1 MRSGGTLLAV
11 LAEGSKLSCATEPAL
26 PEAAVELAEAVA
38 DALLAATV
46 DEAAML
52 EAFAV
57 GTAAELAA

>member
-1 MRSGGTLLAV
+1 M